1 MALITR
7 NKATTAPSS
16 LVEGELG
23 VRTANTLALFVGDS
37 SSVQTLLG
45 APVAVGGGTNETL
58 RYGGTEW
65 VSASNLLITTTG
77 GRVPSGGVFEVYD
90 GASLRF
96 GDDNDLQI
104 ESTGSNILG
113 TIDDTFTFKISDGTG
128 DRLRLDTS
136 GDIHFYGNQ
145 IHNAGTAFNV
155 GFDRFNRLTQAAY
168 DALVAGAGTDPDTV
182 YILTAA

>member
-1 MALITR
+1 M
-7 NKATTAPSS
+7 
-16 LVEGELG
+16 
-23 VRTANTLALFVGDS
+23 
-37 SSVQTLLG
+37 
-45 APVAVGGGTNETL
+45 
-58 RYGGTEW
+58 
-65 VSASNLLITTTG
+65 
-77 GRVPSGGVFEVYD
+77 
-90 GASLRF
+90 
-96 GDDNDLQI
+96 
-104 ESTGSNILG
+104 G